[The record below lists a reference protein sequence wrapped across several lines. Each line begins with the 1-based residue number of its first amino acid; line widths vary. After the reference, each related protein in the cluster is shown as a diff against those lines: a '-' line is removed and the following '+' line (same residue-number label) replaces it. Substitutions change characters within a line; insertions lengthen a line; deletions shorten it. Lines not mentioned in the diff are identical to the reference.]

1 MVRAKLQPQHCTWSL
16 DSAMAS
22 GLKASLPYLFNFM
35 YWLTSTKFWP
45 LRAMR
50 ISPINSPPL
59 FKMRGVLQC
68 VDSVSIKSQREYG
81 AARDEDTQQNNS
93 RVLYQNNITTTT
105 IRQYHITNI
114 NERSGLAVVMG
125 LGAIAATAKAG
136 QYAVQ
141 GYKEW
146 KEARE
151 LEEKEMEKLRKENP
165 EMGEENVN
173 KSSDQQQDGKSTDK
187 ESSGASGGDKNEQ
200 QTNEKRENI
209 FAKVSGT

>member
-45 LRAMR
+45 LRAMQ
-50 ISPINSPPL
+50 ISSINSPPSSKKGGFL
-59 FKMRGVLQC
+59 HS

-165 EMGEENVN
+165 EMDEENVN

>member
-1 MVRAKLQPQHCTWSL
+1 
-16 DSAMAS
+16 
-22 GLKASLPYLFNFM
+22 
-35 YWLTSTKFWP
+35 
-45 LRAMR
+45 
-50 ISPINSPPL
+50 
-59 FKMRGVLQC
+59 
-68 VDSVSIKSQREYG
+68 
-81 AARDEDTQQNNS
+81 
-93 RVLYQNNITTTT
+93 
-105 IRQYHITNI
+105 
-114 NERSGLAVVMG
+114 MG

-187 ESSGASGGDKNEQ
+187 ESSGASEQ